1 MGQKIKFDY
10 FYGKEADTFTFYR
23 IPKLLFTEPMFKDLS
38 SEAKILY
45 GLLLDRMSLSVKN
58 GWFDEEGRAY
68 IYFAIEDIAE
78 LLNCGK
84 NKAVRSLQELVDDT
98 GVGLIEKKR
107 QGQGKSNIL
116 YVKNFIIE
124 EEQNVTFRDSEK
136 EETGSECYISTFQN
150 VKKGDS
156 GITQNNI
163 QEVSNWGANNNK
175 MIYNNISDTE
185 SNPIVSAKEGYDVM
199 REYEQ
204 LIKDN
209 IEFDLLLERN
219 PYDKDMLYGILDL
232 MLETVL
238 GKSEEVVIS
247 CNRYPAELVKSK
259 MLKLDA
265 SHIEYVMDCMRTNT
279 TKVKNIKKYLL
290 AALFNATTTMGSYYQ
305 AEVQHDFP
313 QYARAK

>member
-1 MGQKIKFDY
+1 MEPKIRFDY

-23 IPKLLFTEPMFKDLS
+23 IPKLLFTEPMFKGLS
-38 SEAKILY
+38 SEAKLLY

-98 GVGLIEKKR
+98 GIGLIEKKR

-124 EEQNVTFRDSEK
+124 EQNVISGDSEQK
-136 EETGSECYISTFQN
+136 ETGSEVYFSTFKN
-150 VKKGDS
+150 VEKGDS
-156 GITQNNI
+156 RIPKSNI
-163 QEVSNWGANNNK
+163 PEVSFWGANNNK

-185 SNPIVSAKEGYDVM
+185 SNLIVSGKDGYDVM
-199 REYEQ
+199 REYEK

-209 IEFDLLLERN
+209 IEFELLLARN
-219 PYDKDMLYGILDL
+219 PYDKDMLYGIIDL
-232 MLETVL
+232 MLEMVL
-238 GKSEEVVIS
+238 SKADEVVIS
-247 CNRYPAELVKSK
+247 CNRYPTELVKSK
-259 MLKLDA
+259 MLKLNA
-265 SHIEYVMDCMRTNT
+265 SHIEYVLDCMRSNT

-305 AEVQHDFP
+305 AAVNHDYP
-313 QYARAK
+313 QYAVVK

>member
-1 MGQKIKFDY
+1 MEQNIRFDY

-23 IPKLLFTEPMFKDLS
+23 IPKLLFTEPMFKGLS

-45 GLLLDRMSLSVKN
+45 GLLLDRMSLSIKN

-98 GVGLIEKKR
+98 GIGLIEKKR

-116 YVKNFIIE
+116 YVKNFIVE
-124 EEQNVTFRDSEK
+124 ESQNVTLGDSKQSKADSEV
-136 EETGSECYISTFQN
+136 YFSTSQN

-156 GITQNNI
+156 RITPNNI
-163 QEVSNWGANNNK
+163 QEVSIWGANNNK
-175 MIYNNISDTE
+175 MIYNNLSDTE
-185 SNPIVSAKEGYDVM
+185 SNLIVSANSGYDVM

-204 LIKDN
+204 IIKDN
-209 IEFDLLLERN
+209 IEFDLLLARN
-219 PYDKDMLYGILDL
+219 PYDKDILMGIVEL
-232 MLETVL
+232 MLEMVL
-238 GKSEEVVIS
+238 AKADEVVIS
-247 CNRYPAELVKSK
+247 CSRYPTELVKSK
-259 MLKLDA
+259 MLKLNA
-265 SHIEYVMDCMRTNT
+265 SHIEYVLDCMRTNT

-290 AALFNATTTMGSYYQ
+290 AALFNASTTMGSYYQ
-305 AEVQHDFP
+305 AEVNHDFP
-313 QYARAK
+313 QYAVIR

>member
-1 MGQKIKFDY
+1 MEQKIRFDY

-23 IPKLLFTEPMFKDLS
+23 IPKLLFTEPMFKGLS

-45 GLLLDRMSLSVKN
+45 GLLLDRMSLSIKN

-98 GVGLIEKKR
+98 GIGLIEKKR

-124 EEQNVTFRDSEK
+124 ESQNVTLGDSEK
-136 EETGSECYISTFQN
+136 ECTFSEVYFSTSKN

-156 GITQNNI
+156 GIPKSNI
-163 QEVSNWGANNNK
+163 QEVSFWGANNNK

-185 SNPIVSAKEGYDVM
+185 SNLIVSGKDGYDVM
-199 REYEQ
+199 REYEK

-209 IEFDLLLERN
+209 IEFELLLARN
-219 PYDKDMLYGILDL
+219 PYDKDVLYGIIDL
-232 MLETVL
+232 MLEMVL
-238 GKSEEVVIS
+238 SKADEVVIS
-247 CNRYPAELVKSK
+247 CNRYPTELVKSK
-259 MLKLDA
+259 MLKLNA
-265 SHIEYVMDCMRTNT
+265 SHIEYVLDCMRSNT

-305 AEVQHDFP
+305 AAVNHD
-313 QYARAK
+313 

>member
-1 MGQKIKFDY
+1 MESKIKFDY
-10 FYGKEADTFTFYR
+10 FYGKEADTFSFYR
-23 IPKLLFTEPMFKDLS
+23 IPKLLFTEPMFKGLT

-45 GLLLDRMSLSVKN
+45 GLLLDRMSLSIKN

-98 GVGLIEKKR
+98 GIGLIEKKR

-124 EEQNVTFRDSEK
+124 ESRNVTLGDSEK
-136 EETGSECYISTFQN
+136 ECTVSEVYFSTSKN

-156 GITQNNI
+156 GIPKSNI
-163 QEVSNWGANNNK
+163 QEVSFWGANNNK

-185 SNPIVSAKEGYDVM
+185 SNLIVSGKDGYDVM
-199 REYEQ
+199 REYEK

-209 IEFDLLLERN
+209 IEFELLLARN
-219 PYDKDMLYGILDL
+219 PYDKDVLYGIIDL
-232 MLETVL
+232 MLEMVL
-238 GKSEEVVIS
+238 SKADEVVIS
-247 CNRYPAELVKSK
+247 CNRYPTELVKSK
-259 MLKLDA
+259 MLKLNA
-265 SHIEYVMDCMRTNT
+265 SHIEYVLDCMRSNT

-305 AEVQHDFP
+305 AAVNHDYP
-313 QYARAK
+313 QYAVVK

>member
-1 MGQKIKFDY
+1 MEQKIRFDY

-23 IPKLLFTEPMFKDLS
+23 IPKLLFTEPMFKGLS

-45 GLLLDRMSLSVKN
+45 GLLLDRMSLSIKN

-98 GVGLIEKKR
+98 GIGLIEKKR

-116 YVKNFIIE
+116 YVKNFLI
-124 EEQNVTFRDSEK
+124 EEQNVISGDSEQK
-136 EETGSECYISTFQN
+136 ETGSEVYFSTFKN
-150 VKKGDS
+150 VEKGDS
-156 GITQNNI
+156 RIPKSNI
-163 QEVSNWGANNNK
+163 PEVSFWGANNNK

-185 SNPIVSAKEGYDVM
+185 SNLIVSADTGYDVM

-204 LIKDN
+204 IIKEN
-209 IEFDLLLERN
+209 IEFELLLARN
-219 PYDKDMLYGILDL
+219 PYDRETLLGIVDL
-232 MLETVL
+232 MLEMVL
-238 GKSEEVVIS
+238 AKADEVVIS
-247 CNRYPAELVKSK
+247 CNRYPTELVKSK
-259 MLKLDA
+259 MLKLNSA
-265 SHIEYVMDCMRTNT
+265 HIEYVLDCMKKNT

-290 AALFNATTTMGSYYQ
+290 AALFNASTTMGSYYQ
-305 AEVQHDFP
+305 AEVNHDFP
-313 QYARAK
+313 QYAVAR

>member
-1 MGQKIKFDY
+1 MEQKIKFDY

-23 IPKLLFTEPMFKDLS
+23 IPKLLFTEPIFKGLS

-45 GLLLDRMSLSVKN
+45 GLLLDRMTLSLKN

-84 NKAVRSLQELVDDT
+84 NKAVRSLQELVDGT

-124 EEQNVTFRDSEK
+124 EEQNVTFGDSEK
-136 EETGSECYISTFQN
+136 EDSGSECYISTFQN
-150 VKKGDS
+150 VKNGDS

-163 QEVSNWGANNNK
+163 QEVSFWGANNNK
-175 MIYNNISDTE
+175 KIYNNISDTE
-185 SNPIVSAKEGYDVM
+185 SNLIVSGKEGYDAM
-199 REYEQ
+199 RGYDT
-204 LIKDN
+204 LIRDN

-219 PYDKDMLYGILDL
+219 PYDKEMLYGIFDL
-232 MLETVL
+232 ILETVL
-238 GKSEEVVIS
+238 SKTDEVVIS
-247 CNRYPAELVKSK
+247 CNRYPMELVRSK

-265 SHIEYVMDCMRTNT
+265 SHIEYVLDCMKSNT
-279 TKVKNIKKYLL
+279 SKVKNIKKYLL
-290 AALFNATTTMGSYYQ
+290 AALFNAPTTIGSYYQ
-305 AEVQHDFP
+305 SKVNYDFP
-313 QYARAK
+313 QYAGSK

>member
-1 MGQKIKFDY
+1 MEQKIKFDY

-23 IPKLLFTEPMFKDLS
+23 IPKLLFTEPMFKELS

-45 GLLLDRMSLSVKN
+45 GLLLDRMTLSIKN

-84 NKAVRSLQELVDDT
+84 NKAVRSLQELVDGT

-124 EEQNVTFRDSEK
+124 EQNVTFRDSEK
-136 EETGSECYISTFQN
+136 EDSGSECYNSTFQN

-163 QEVSNWGANNNK
+163 QEVSFWGANNNK
-175 MIYNNISDTE
+175 KIYNNISDTE
-185 SNPIVSAKEGYDVM
+185 SNLIVSGKEGYDAM
-199 REYEQ
+199 RGYDT
-204 LIKDN
+204 LIRDN

-219 PYDKDMLYGILDL
+219 PYDKEMLYGIFDL
-232 MLETVL
+232 ILETVL
-238 GKSEEVVIS
+238 SKTDEVVIS
-247 CNRYPAELVKSK
+247 CNRYPIELVRSK

-265 SHIEYVMDCMRTNT
+265 SHIEYVLDCMKSNT
-279 TKVKNIKKYLL
+279 SKVKNIKKYLL
-290 AALFNATTTMGSYYQ
+290 AALFNAPTTIGSYYQ
-305 AEVQHDFP
+305 SKVNYDFP
-313 QYARAK
+313 QYAGAK

>member
-1 MGQKIKFDY
+1 MEQKIRFDY

-23 IPKLLFTEPMFKDLS
+23 IPKLLFTEPMFKGLS

-45 GLLLDRMSLSVKN
+45 GLLLDRMSLSIKN

-98 GVGLIEKKR
+98 GIGLIEKKR
-107 QGQGKSNIL
+107 QGQGKANIL

-124 EEQNVTFRDSEK
+124 EQNVISGDSEPDS
-136 EETGSECYISTFQN
+136 TGSEVYFSTFKN
-150 VKKGDS
+150 VENGDS
-156 GITQNNI
+156 RIPKSNI
-163 QEVSNWGANNNK
+163 PEVSFWGANNNK

-185 SNPIVSAKEGYDVM
+185 SNLIVSADTGYDVM

-204 LIKDN
+204 IIKEN
-209 IEFDLLLERN
+209 IEFELLLARN
-219 PYDKDMLYGILDL
+219 PYDRETLLGIVDL
-232 MLETVL
+232 MLEMVL
-238 GKSEEVVIS
+238 AKADEVVIS
-247 CNRYPAELVKSK
+247 CNRYPTELVKSK
-259 MLKLDA
+259 MLKLNSA
-265 SHIEYVMDCMRTNT
+265 HIEYVLDCMRKNT

-290 AALFNATTTMGSYYQ
+290 AALFNASTTMGSYYQ
-305 AEVQHDFP
+305 AEVNHDFP
-313 QYARAK
+313 QYAVVR

>member
-1 MGQKIKFDY
+1 MEQKIRFDY

-23 IPKLLFTEPMFKDLS
+23 IPKLLFTEPMFKGLS

-45 GLLLDRMSLSVKN
+45 GLLLDRMSLSIKN

-98 GVGLIEKKR
+98 GIGLIEKKR

-124 EEQNVTFRDSEK
+124 EQNVISSDSEQN
-136 EETGSECYISTFQN
+136 ETGSEVYFSTFKN
-150 VKKGDS
+150 VEKGDS
-156 GITQNNI
+156 RIPKSNI
-163 QEVSNWGANNNK
+163 PEVSFWGANNNK

-185 SNPIVSAKEGYDVM
+185 SNLIVSADTGYDVM

-204 LIKDN
+204 IIKEN
-209 IEFDLLLERN
+209 LECELLLARN
-219 PYDKDMLYGILDL
+219 PYDRETLLGIVDL
-232 MLETVL
+232 MLEMIL
-238 GKSEEVVIS
+238 AKADEVVIS
-247 CNRYPAELVKSK
+247 CNR
-259 MLKLDA
+259 
-265 SHIEYVMDCMRTNT
+265 
-279 TKVKNIKKYLL
+279 
-290 AALFNATTTMGSYYQ
+290 
-305 AEVQHDFP
+305 
-313 QYARAK
+313 

>member
-1 MGQKIKFDY
+1 MEQKIRFDY

-23 IPKLLFTEPMFKDLS
+23 IPKLLFTEPMFKGLS

-45 GLLLDRMSLSVKN
+45 GLLLDRMSLSLKN

-98 GVGLIEKKR
+98 GIGLIEKKR

-124 EEQNVTFRDSEK
+124 EQNVISGDSEK
-136 EETGSECYISTFQN
+136 EKTSSEFYFSTFKN
-150 VKKGDS
+150 VEKGDS
-156 GITQNNI
+156 RIPKSNI
-163 QEVSNWGANNNK
+163 PEVSFWGANNNK

-185 SNPIVSAKEGYDVM
+185 SNLIVSTDTGYDAM

-204 LIKDN
+204 IIKEN
-209 IEFDLLLERN
+209 IEFELLLARN
-219 PYDKDMLYGILDL
+219 PYDRETLLGIVDL
-232 MLETVL
+232 MLEMVL
-238 GKSEEVVIS
+238 AKADEVVIS
-247 CNRYPAELVKSK
+247 CNRYPTELVKSK
-259 MLKLDA
+259 MLKLN
-265 SHIEYVMDCMRTNT
+265 SVHIEYVLDCMKKNT

-290 AALFNATTTMGSYYQ
+290 AALFNASTTMGSYYQ
-305 AEVQHDFP
+305 AEVNHDFP
-313 QYARAK
+313 QYAVAR

>member
-1 MGQKIKFDY
+1 MEQNIRFDY

-23 IPKLLFTEPMFKDLS
+23 IPKLLFTEPMFKGLS

-45 GLLLDRMSLSVKN
+45 GLLLDRMSLSIKN

-98 GVGLIEKKR
+98 GIGLIEKKR

-116 YVKNFIIE
+116 YVKNFIVE
-124 EEQNVTFRDSEK
+124 ESQNVTLGDSEQSK
-136 EETGSECYISTFQN
+136 ADSEVYFSTFQN

-156 GITQNNI
+156 RITPNNI
-163 QEVSNWGANNNK
+163 QEVSIWGANNNK
-175 MIYNNISDTE
+175 MIYNNLSDTE
-185 SNPIVSAKEGYDVM
+185 SNPIVSANAGYDVM

-204 LIKDN
+204 IIKDN
-209 IEFDLLLERN
+209 IEFDLLLDRN
-219 PYDKDMLYGILDL
+219 PYDKDILMGIVEL
-232 MLETVL
+232 MLEMVL
-238 GKSEEVVIS
+238 AKADEVVIS
-247 CNRYPAELVKSK
+247 CSRYPTELVKSK
-259 MLKLDA
+259 MLKLNA
-265 SHIEYVMDCMRTNT
+265 SHIEYVLDCMKTNT

-290 AALFNATTTMGSYYQ
+290 ATLFNASTTMGSYYQ
-305 AEVQHDFP
+305 AEVNHDFP
-313 QYARAK
+313 QYARVK

>member
-1 MGQKIKFDY
+1 MEQKIKFDY

-23 IPKLLFTEPMFKDLS
+23 IPKLLFTEPMFKGLS

-45 GLLLDRMSLSVKN
+45 GLLLDRMTLSIKN

-84 NKAVRSLQELVDDT
+84 NKAVHSLQELVDGT

-124 EEQNVTFRDSEK
+124 EKQNVTFRDSEK
-136 EETGSECYISTFQN
+136 EDVGSECYISTFQN

-163 QEVSNWGANNNK
+163 QEVSFWGANNNN

-185 SNPIVSAKEGYDVM
+185 SNLIVSGKEGYDAM
-199 REYEQ
+199 REYEK

-209 IEFDLLLERN
+209 IEFDLLLARN
-219 PYDKDMLYGILDL
+219 PYDKEMLCGILDL
-232 MLETVL
+232 ILEMVL
-238 GKSEEVVIS
+238 AKADEVVIS
-247 CNRYPAELVKSK
+247 CSRYPTELVKSK
-259 MLKLDA
+259 MLKLNA
-265 SHIEYVMDCMRTNT
+265 SHIEYVLDCMKTNT

-290 AALFNATTTMGSYYQ
+290 AAMFNATTTMESYYQ
-305 AEVQHDFP
+305 AEVNHDFP

>member
-1 MGQKIKFDY
+1 MEQKIRFDY

-23 IPKLLFTEPMFKDLS
+23 IPKLLFTEPMFKGLS

-45 GLLLDRMSLSVKN
+45 GLLLDRMSLSIKN

-98 GVGLIEKKR
+98 GIGLIEKKR
-107 QGQGKSNIL
+107 QGQGKANIL

-124 EEQNVTFRDSEK
+124 EQNVITGDLEPDS
-136 EETGSECYISTFQN
+136 TGSEVYFSTSKN

-156 GITQNNI
+156 RISKRKTP
-163 QEVSNWGANNNK
+163 EVSFGGVNNNK
-175 MIYNNISDTE
+175 MIYNNLSNTE
-185 SNPIVSAKEGYDVM
+185 SNPIASVEMRYDVM

-204 LIKDN
+204 IIKDN
-209 IEFDLLLERN
+209 IEFELLLARN
-219 PYDKDMLYGILDL
+219 PYDKETLLGIVDL
-232 MLETVL
+232 MLEMVL
-238 GKSEEVVIS
+238 VKDGEVVIS

-259 MLKLDA
+259 MLKLNSA
-265 SHIEYVMDCMRTNT
+265 HIEYVLDCMRANT

-290 AALFNATTTMGSYYQ
+290 AALFNASTTMGSYYQ
-305 AEVQHDFP
+305 AEVNHDFP
-313 QYARAK
+313 QYAIMR

>member
-1 MGQKIKFDY
+1 MEQKIRFDY

-23 IPKLLFTEPMFKDLS
+23 IPKLLFTEPMFKGLS

-45 GLLLDRMSLSVKN
+45 GLLLDRMSLSLKN

-98 GVGLIEKKR
+98 GIGLIEKKR

-124 EEQNVTFRDSEK
+124 EQNVISGDSEQK
-136 EETGSECYISTFQN
+136 ENSSEVYFSTFKN
-150 VKKGDS
+150 VEKGDS
-156 GITQNNI
+156 RISKSNI
-163 QEVSNWGANNNK
+163 PEVSFWGANNNK

-185 SNPIVSAKEGYDVM
+185 SNLIVSADVGYDVM

-204 LIKDN
+204 IIKEN
-209 IEFDLLLERN
+209 IEFELLLVRN
-219 PYDKDMLYGILDL
+219 PYDRKVLLGILDL
-232 MLETVL
+232 MLEMVL
-238 GKSEEVVIS
+238 VKADEVVIS

-259 MLKLDA
+259 MLKLNSA
-265 SHIEYVMDCMRTNT
+265 HIEYVLDCMKKNT

-290 AALFNATTTMGSYYQ
+290 AALFNASTTMGSYYQ
-305 AEVQHDFP
+305 AEVNHDFP
-313 QYARAK
+313 QYAVAR

>member
-1 MGQKIKFDY
+1 MEPKIRFDY

-23 IPKLLFTEPMFKDLS
+23 IPKLLFTEPMFKGLS
-38 SEAKILY
+38 SEAKLLY

-98 GVGLIEKKR
+98 GIGLIEKKR

-124 EEQNVTFRDSEK
+124 EQNVISGDSEQK
-136 EETGSECYISTFQN
+136 ETGSEVYFSTFKN
-150 VKKGDS
+150 VEKGDS
-156 GITQNNI
+156 RIPKSNI
-163 QEVSNWGANNNK
+163 PEVSFWGANNNK

-185 SNPIVSAKEGYDVM
+185 SNLIVSADTGYDVM

-204 LIKDN
+204 IIKEN
-209 IEFDLLLERN
+209 IEFELLLARN
-219 PYDKDMLYGILDL
+219 PYDRETLLGIVDL
-232 MLETVL
+232 MLEMVL
-238 GKSEEVVIS
+238 AKADEVVIS
-247 CNRYPAELVKSK
+247 CNRYPTELVKSK
-259 MLKLDA
+259 MLKLNSA
-265 SHIEYVMDCMRTNT
+265 HIEYVLDCMRKNT

-290 AALFNATTTMGSYYQ
+290 AALFNASTTMGSYYQ
-305 AEVQHDFP
+305 AEVNHDFP
-313 QYARAK
+313 QYAVAR

>member
-1 MGQKIKFDY
+1 MESKIKFDY
-10 FYGKEADTFTFYR
+10 FYGKEADTFSFYR
-23 IPKLLFTEPMFKDLS
+23 IPKLLFTEPMFKGLT

-45 GLLLDRMSLSVKN
+45 GLLLDRMSLSIKN

-98 GVGLIEKKR
+98 GIGLIEKKR

-124 EEQNVTFRDSEK
+124 ESQNVTLGDFEK
-136 EETGSECYISTFQN
+136 ECTVSEVYFSTSKN

-156 GITQNNI
+156 RIPKSNI
-163 QEVSNWGANNNK
+163 QEVSFWGANNNK

-185 SNPIVSAKEGYDVM
+185 SNLIVSGKDGYDVM
-199 REYEQ
+199 REYEK

-209 IEFDLLLERN
+209 IEFELLLARN
-219 PYDKDMLYGILDL
+219 PYDKDMLYGIIDL
-232 MLETVL
+232 MLEMVL
-238 GKSEEVVIS
+238 SKADEVVIS
-247 CNRYPAELVKSK
+247 CNRYPTELVKSK
-259 MLKLDA
+259 MLKLNA
-265 SHIEYVMDCMRTNT
+265 SHIEYVLDCMRSNT

-305 AEVQHDFP
+305 AAVNHDYP
-313 QYARAK
+313 QYAVVK

>member
-1 MGQKIKFDY
+1 MEQKIKFDY

-23 IPKLLFTEPMFKDLS
+23 IPKLLFTEPMFKNLS

-45 GLLLDRMSLSVKN
+45 GLLLDRMSLSIKN

-84 NKAVRSLQELVDDT
+84 NKAVRSLQELEDVT

-124 EEQNVTFRDSEK
+124 EKQNVTFGDSEEK
-136 EETGSECYISTFQN
+136 AQGSECYFLTSQN

-156 GITQNNI
+156 KIVKKNI
-163 QEVSNWGANNNK
+163 QEVSIWGANNNK
-175 MIYNNISDTE
+175 MIYNNTSDTK
-185 SNPIVSAKEGYDVM
+185 SNLIVSADEGYDVM
-199 REYEQ
+199 REYER

-209 IEFDLLLERN
+209 IEFDLLVARN
-219 PYDKDMLYGILDL
+219 PYDNEVLYGIVDL
-232 MLETVL
+232 MLEMVL
-238 GKSEEVVIS
+238 AKADEVVIS
-247 CNRYPAELVKSK
+247 CNRYPTELVKSK
-259 MLKLDA
+259 MLKLNSA
-265 SHIEYVMDCMRTNT
+265 HIEYVLDCMRANT

-305 AEVQHDFP
+305 AAVNYDYP
-313 QYARAK
+313 QYARVK

>member
-1 MGQKIKFDY
+1 MEQNIRFDY

-23 IPKLLFTEPMFKDLS
+23 IPKLLFTEPMFKGLS

-45 GLLLDRMSLSVKN
+45 GLLLDRMSLSIKN

-107 QGQGKSNIL
+107 QGQGKANIL

-124 EEQNVTFRDSEK
+124 EKQNVTFGNSEK
-136 EETGSECYISTFQN
+136 EDSGSECYFSTSRD
-150 VKKGDS
+150 VKNGDT
-156 GITQNNI
+156 GIAENNT
-163 QEVSNWGANNNK
+163 QEVSFWGANNNK
-175 MIYNNISDTE
+175 KIYNNMSNTE
-185 SNPIVSAKEGYDVM
+185 SNLILSSKDGYDVM

-209 IEFDLLLERN
+209 IEFDLLLARN

-232 MLETVL
+232 ILEMVL
-238 GKSEEVVIS
+238 SGVDEIVIS
-247 CNRYPAELVKSK
+247 CNRYPTELVKSK
-259 MLKLDA
+259 MLKLNS
-265 SHIEYVMDCMRTNT
+265 SHIEYVLNCMKHNT
-279 TKVKNIKKYLL
+279 TKVKNIKKYLM
-290 AALFNATTTMGSYYQ
+290 AALFNASTTMESYYQ
-305 AEVQHDFP
+305 AEVNHDYP
-313 QYARAK
+313 QYAVAK

>member
-1 MGQKIKFDY
+1 MEQKIRFDY

-23 IPKLLFTEPMFKDLS
+23 IPKLLFTEPMFKGLS

-45 GLLLDRMSLSVKN
+45 GLLLDRMSLSLKN
-58 GWFDEEGRAY
+58 GWLDEEGRAY

-98 GVGLIEKKR
+98 GIGLIEKKR

-124 EEQNVTFRDSEK
+124 EQNVISSDSEQK
-136 EETGSECYISTFQN
+136 ENGSEVYFSTFKN
-150 VKKGDS
+150 VEKGDS
-156 GITQNNI
+156 RIPKSNI
-163 QEVSNWGANNNK
+163 PEVSFWGANNNK

-185 SNPIVSAKEGYDVM
+185 SNLIVSADTGYDVM

-204 LIKDN
+204 IIKEN
-209 IEFDLLLERN
+209 IEFELLLARN
-219 PYDKDMLYGILDL
+219 PYDKETLLGIVDL
-232 MLETVL
+232 MLEMVL
-238 GKSEEVVIS
+238 AKADEVVIS
-247 CNRYPAELVKSK
+247 CNRYPTELVKSK
-259 MLKLDA
+259 MLKLNS
-265 SHIEYVMDCMRTNT
+265 SHIEYVLDCMRKNT

-290 AALFNATTTMGSYYQ
+290 AALFNATTTMASYYQ
-305 AEVQHDFP
+305 AAVNYDYP
-313 QYARAK
+313 QYARVK

>member
-279 TKVKNIKKYLL
+279 TKVKNIKKYLI